1 MRAGRERLAREFPYP
16 PPPQNES
23 GSGAD
28 PVGALGRTTRHLKA
42 GFATLLLLTFATT
55 FAPLAALAQTSVS
68 LSIADA
74 TGAESAGPLSFTVTA
89 TPTPT
94 SPVTFKY
101 TVTKETGDTATA
113 GVEFIAVTTATT
125 ASIAANAST
134 TTITVSVVDDN
145 ILGSDRTFTVTLSEP
160 SAGVT
165 ISDAVATGTITE
177 DDEGSVTVSTAAL
190 TVAEG
195 GSGNYTVKLDV
206 QPTAN
211 VTVTVAGASGDVTVM
226 GSPLTF
232 TSINFSTAQTV
243 TVNAGEDLDTA
254 TDPDVTLTHSASGG
268 GYGSVSIASVVVSV
282 TENDTP
288 PSVGTPP
295 AAPTGLTVTAGDS
308 SATLSWSDPDD
319 AGITGWQY
327 RYKAGSGAWGAW
339 TDIGSSGATTTS
351 HTVSGLSNGT
361 SYVFQIRAKNGNGNG
376 ASSGDSSSVT
386 PKTVVRFTRA
396 YEHPAESTT
405 VCPRPEARVT
415 EDGAREGRALTL
427 EVTRT
432 SRGVETLPVEFE
444 IVSKSGATGSAA
456 DLSVGLTTLN
466 SMAFSSGNV
475 RRCYSLG
482 IAKDLLVEPNEKL
495 VLRIKPKSDYIVD
508 STKSER
514 EITLEEGPNGGIRMV
529 WREDAT
535 LTPGA
540 TTGADVRLEAGAPV
554 GSVTGTVSNTNCSW
568 QIDTTFNQRMTIPW
582 RKASGSEAT
591 LADFDYPA
599 AVTFVNGVATVTFK
613 ARNDADTEAETFRLE
628 VSGPQL
634 ELDEGVGRRYCETQA
649 VATANS
655 LGNFFFFEGTISEPP
670 AKSVKMPGNLSVN
683 EDAGNATVTV
693 TASPAL
699 GRQVTFN
706 VSYSGTATG
715 ATNPA
720 NGDYD
725 NDAVTQI
732 TFSASDTTKDI
743 VIPITDDS
751 VDDDDEYIDVS
762 IALAPGSALPDGFV
776 LSPATTRVSIRD
788 NDNTSVSVPSTLSVT
803 EGTDDD
809 AVVRITATKAFG
821 QSITF
826 NITYGGTATGAN
838 NPANGDYDNDAVT
851 SVTFNAADTTKDITI
866 PITDDA
872 LDEGDETLTVTIA
885 SPDLLNLENFPLGN
899 ATTTVTIKDND
910 APPSVSI
917 ADADAVTEGD
927 SGATDMTFTVSLDAA
942 SGQSVTVDYAVA
954 ASSTATTNTDF
965 TGGSGTLTFAAG
977 ETSQSITV
985 SVTGDELDEEDETV
999 VIELSNAGNATLGT
1013 STATGTIT
1021 DDDAPPALSVAAPD
1035 AVTEG
1040 DSGATDLIFTVSL
1053 GAASSR
1059 EVTVDYAVDDDT
1071 STAVAGSDFTEL
1083 SGTLTF
1089 TAGQTSQPI
1098 TVSVTGDELDEED
1111 ETVVIELS
1119 NAGNASIGTA
1129 TATGTITDDDASPEL
1144 ATLAPVTVKL
1154 GQAVDITAT
1163 ATDGDGDTV
1172 TYAWTRDSTETTPAL
1187 PGGTGLNQG
1196 RLTFTPPAIG
1206 VYTMT
1211 VTASDGN
1218 GNTDTGEVTITV
1230 GTADTLSAPST
1241 LSVTEGTDN
1250 SATIAVTASA
1260 AFGGSGLTLSVTY
1273 NGGNSDTASGANN
1286 PADGDYDND
1295 AVTQV
1300 VFDASETTKNIVI
1313 PITDDDLDE
1322 PAETFTVTM
1331 ALAGGSALPAGFV
1344 PGNLTTTVTIGDDD
1358 ESPVLDEIADR
1369 TVRVGQQVDITA
1381 SATDGDGDPVTYEWT
1396 RETGETTPPLPQGTA
1411 LNQAR
1416 LAFTPPAPGVYTMTV
1431 TARDGNGNSDTQEV
1445 TITVVAASTVSAP
1458 SALQVTEGTHSH
1470 ATVTVTASRAFG
1482 TSVTFEVSYRD
1493 GTATGANDAADGD
1506 YDNDAVTQVVFNA
1519 SETTKDIAIPITDDD
1534 RSESVETFT
1543 VTIALADGS
1552 ALPTGFVLG
1561 NATTTVTISDDDDS
1575 PVSPER
1581 DATVSAPSALQ
1592 VTEGTHRH
1600 ATVTVTAS
1608 RAFGTSVTFEVIYRD
1623 GTATGANDAA
1633 AGDYDNDAVTQVV
1646 FGASDTTKDIVIPI
1660 TDDDRN
1666 ESAETFTVTIAL
1678 ADGSTL
1684 PDGFVLGNATTTV
1697 TIGDDDDSPELPELP
1712 ERDATV
1718 SAPSALQVTEG
1729 THSHATVTVTASQ
1742 AFGTA
1747 VTFEVSYRDGTATG
1761 ANDAANGDY
1770 DNDAVTQ
1777 VVFNASETTK
1787 SIMIPITDD
1796 RLYEPAETFT
1806 VTIAASGGLPTGFA
1820 LGNAT
1825 TKVTIVDNDDHPGV
1839 TLSPVALEIA
1849 EGGSGSYTLVL
1860 DTQPSGEV
1868 MVTVGGATGEVT
1880 AQPASLSFT
1889 PANWSDPQSVT
1900 VESAHDDDA
1909 LPDEAVRLTH
1919 SASGG
1924 GYDGVSIDPVTVTV
1938 VEDDEAAVTLSETE
1952 LVIDEGAQGRYT
1964 VVLETQP
1971 VGGEVTVTP
1980 ISAEPMALGV
1990 SGALRFGAS
1999 DWNIAQTV
2007 TVTGVRDTDT
2017 EDATVRVSH
2026 TVSGGDYAG
2035 VTVASVTVT
2044 VTDQTLAGRLERAN
2058 RINAE
2063 VLPQIAAATMS
2074 HTLSAVTERM
2084 EEAASCEA
2092 RVGSLRLGALPS
2104 APFEDPWGV
2113 RSHTEPA
2120 SPSVSELLDGS
2131 SFTLP
2136 VGASGTDTAS
2146 STLSVWG
2153 RGERA
2158 SLSGTERAVSWD
2170 GELWTAHLGADW
2182 CQRSDL
2188 VAGAALAYSESDLDA
2203 GVGDGAQVAHETKMT
2218 SLHPY
2223 AVWRLPDGSN
2233 LWGSVGYGSGE
2244 ARISESEDGI
2254 HSAALTQDLS
2264 QWSVAMGGRRV
2275 LLEEESAVGVDRVA
2289 LKGEGALARLDTAA
2303 NDGLTSLAVKATRL
2317 RLLLEASHE
2326 RVLANHATLT
2336 PSLEAGLRRDGGD
2349 LGSGLGLEAGAS
2361 LLWRAP
2367 QTGWTGELRA
2377 RALVAHERDRDEW
2390 GISARLRLD
2399 PASDGRGL
2407 SLSFGPEYGYTETEM
2422 EGLFDY
2428 DPVPVATDSAVEED
2442 MEGRVQAEMGY
2453 GIGISRSGPMALLT
2467 PYAGFTLG
2475 RSGEETFRVG
2485 ARYRLGEGLSVGIEG
2500 KHQTQA
2506 VGENSLMLRA
2516 VVRW

>member
-1 MRAGRERLAREFPYP
+1 M
-16 PPPQNES
+16 
-23 GSGAD
+23 
-28 PVGALGRTTRHLKA
+28 GALGRTARHLKA

-288 PSVGTPP
+288 PSVGTAP
-295 AAPTGLTVTAGDS
+295 AAPTGLTVTPGNRLVV
-308 SATLSWSDPDD
+308 LSWSDPNN

-327 RYKAGSGAWGAW
+327 RQKAGGGAWGAW

-351 HTVSGLSNGT
+351 HTVSGLNNGT
-361 SYVFQIRAKNGNGNG
+361 AYVFQVRARKGNVNG

-386 PKTVVRFTRA
+386 PRRPEPTGNDGDGGDSPEKSVMMTRA
-396 YEHPAESTT
+396 SLRVAES
-405 VCPRPEARVT
+405 
-415 EDGAREGRALTL
+415 
-427 EVTRT
+427 
-432 SRGVETLPVEFE
+432 
-444 IVSKSGATGSAA
+444 
-456 DLSVGLTTLN
+456 
-466 SMAFSSGNV
+466 
-475 RRCYSLG
+475 
-482 IAKDLLVEPNEKL
+482 
-495 VLRIKPKSDYIVD
+495 
-508 STKSER
+508 
-514 EITLEEGPNGGIRMV
+514 
-529 WREDAT
+529 
-535 LTPGA
+535 
-540 TTGADVRLEAGAPV
+540 
-554 GSVTGTVSNTNCSW
+554 
-568 QIDTTFNQRMTIPW
+568 
-582 RKASGSEAT
+582 
-591 LADFDYPA
+591 
-599 AVTFVNGVATVTFK
+599 
-613 ARNDADTEAETFRLE
+613 
-628 VSGPQL
+628 
-634 ELDEGVGRRYCETQA
+634 
-649 VATANS
+649 
-655 LGNFFFFEGTISEPP
+655 
-670 AKSVKMPGNLSVN
+670 
-683 EDAGNATVTV
+683 AGNATLTV

-699 GRQVTFN
+699 GESVTFN
-706 VSYSGTATG
+706 V
-715 ATNPA
+715 
-720 NGDYD
+720 
-725 NDAVTQI
+725 
-732 TFSASDTTKDI
+732 
-743 VIPITDDS
+743 
-751 VDDDDEYIDVS
+751 
-762 IALAPGSALPDGFV
+762 
-776 LSPATTRVSIRD
+776 
-788 NDNTSVSVPSTLSVT
+788 
-803 EGTDDD
+803 
-809 AVVRITATKAFG
+809 
-821 QSITF
+821 
-826 NITYGGTATGAN
+826 TYAGTATGAN

-851 SVTFNAADTTKDITI
+851 SVTFGPTDTSKNIVIPITDDSVDDDDETIIVSIALAPGNTLPEGFSITRASTTVTITDNDSPSVSVPSTLSVAENAGNAVVTITTTRAFGQSMTFDITYGDGTATGANNPANGDYDNDAVTQVTFNATDTTKDITI

-872 LDEGDETLTVTIA
+872 VAEDDETFTVTIA
-885 SPDLLNLENFPLGN
+885 PGQLSEEYERGNFR
-899 ATTTVTIKDND
+899 TTVTITDDD
-910 APPSVSI
+910 ASPALSI
-917 ADADAVTEGD
+917 AAPAAVTEGD
-927 SGATDMTFTVSLDAA
+927 SGSTDMTFTVSLDAA
-942 SGQSVTVDYAVA
+942 SSRSVTVDYAVA

-977 ETSQSITV
+977 DTSKTITV

-999 VIELSNAGNATLGT
+999 VI
-1013 STATGTIT
+1013 
-1021 DDDAPPALSVAAPD
+1021 
-1035 AVTEG
+1035 
-1040 DSGATDLIFTVSL
+1040 
-1053 GAASSR
+1053 
-1059 EVTVDYAVDDDT
+1059 
-1071 STAVAGSDFTEL
+1071 
-1083 SGTLTF
+1083 
-1089 TAGQTSQPI
+1089 Q
-1098 TVSVTGDELDEED
+1098 
-1111 ETVVIELS
+1111 LS

-1129 TATGTITDDDASPEL
+1129 TATGTITDDDASPALSIAAPAAVTEGDSGSTDMIFTVSLDAASSRSVTVDYAVAASSTATTNTDFTGGSGTLTFAAGDTSKTITVSVTGDEL
-1144 ATLAPVTVKL
+1144 DEEDETVVIEWSNAGNASIGTATATGTITDDDASPTLSIAAPAAVTEGDSGSTDMTFTVSLDAASSRSVTVDYAVDDDTSTAVAGTDFTDLSGTLTFAAGDTSKTITVSVTGDELDEEDETVVIEWSNAGNATLGTATATGTITDDDASPQLAPLNAVTVKL
-1154 GQAVDITAT
+1154 GEAADLTAT
-1163 ATDGDGDTV
+1163 ATDEDGDTV
-1172 TYAWTRDSTETTPAL
+1172 SYAWTRDAGETTPAL
-1187 PGGTGLNQG
+1187 PGGTGLNQA

-1211 VTASDGN
+1211 VTAADGN
-1218 GNTDTGEVTITV
+1218 GNTDSGEVTITV
-1230 GTADTLSAPST
+1230 GTADTLSLPST
-1241 LSVTEGTDN
+1241 LSVTEGTDS

-1260 AFGGSGLTLSVTY
+1260 ALGGSGLTLNVTY
-1273 NGGNSDTASGANN
+1273 NGGNSDTATGANN
-1286 PADGDYDND
+1286 PANGDYDND

-1300 VFDASETTKNIVI
+1300 VFGASETTKNIVI

-1322 PAETFTVTM
+1322 P
-1331 ALAGGSALPAGFV
+1331 
-1344 PGNLTTTVTIGDDD
+1344 
-1358 ESPVLDEIADR
+1358 
-1369 TVRVGQQVDITA
+1369 
-1381 SATDGDGDPVTYEWT
+1381 
-1396 RETGETTPPLPQGTA
+1396 
-1411 LNQAR
+1411 
-1416 LAFTPPAPGVYTMTV
+1416 
-1431 TARDGNGNSDTQEV
+1431 
-1445 TITVVAASTVSAP
+1445 
-1458 SALQVTEGTHSH
+1458 
-1470 ATVTVTASRAFG
+1470 
-1482 TSVTFEVSYRD
+1482 
-1493 GTATGANDAADGD
+1493 
-1506 YDNDAVTQVVFNA
+1506 
-1519 SETTKDIAIPITDDD
+1519 
-1534 RSESVETFT
+1534 
-1543 VTIALADGS
+1543 
-1552 ALPTGFVLG
+1552 
-1561 NATTTVTISDDDDS
+1561 
-1575 PVSPER
+1575 
-1581 DATVSAPSALQ
+1581 
-1592 VTEGTHRH
+1592 
-1600 ATVTVTAS
+1600 
-1608 RAFGTSVTFEVIYRD
+1608 
-1623 GTATGANDAA
+1623 
-1633 AGDYDNDAVTQVV
+1633 
-1646 FGASDTTKDIVIPI
+1646 
-1660 TDDDRN
+1660 
-1666 ESAETFTVTIAL
+1666 AETFTVTIAL

-1697 TIGDDDDSPELPELP
+1697 TITDDDESPAMTE
-1712 ERDATV
+1712 
-1718 SAPSALQVTEG
+1718 APT
-1729 THSHATVTVTASQ
+1729 
-1742 AFGTA
+1742 
-1747 VTFEVSYRDGTATG
+1747 
-1761 ANDAANGDY
+1761 
-1770 DNDAVTQ
+1770 
-1777 VVFNASETTK
+1777 
-1787 SIMIPITDD
+1787 
-1796 RLYEPAETFT
+1796 
-1806 VTIAASGGLPTGFA
+1806 
-1820 LGNAT
+1820 
-1825 TKVTIVDNDDHPGV
+1825 VDNDDNPGV
-1839 TLSPVALEIA
+1839 TLAPTALEIA

-1868 MVTVGGATGEVT
+1868 TVTVGGATDEVT

-1889 PANWSDPQSVT
+1889 LANWSDPQSVT

-1924 GYDGVSIDPVTVTV
+1924 GYNGVTIDPVTVTV

-1980 ISAEPMALGV
+1980 ISAEPMALAV

-1999 DWNIAQTV
+1999 NWNIAQTV

-2017 EDATVRVSH
+2017 QDATVRVSH
-2026 TVSGGDYAG
+2026 TVSGGDYEG
-2035 VTVASVTVT
+2035 VTAASVTVT
-2044 VTDQTLAGRLERAN
+2044 VTDQTLAGRHERAN

-2063 VLPQIAAATMS
+2063 VLPQIAVATMS

-2092 RVGSLRLGALPS
+2092 RVGSLRLGARPS
-2104 APFEDPWGV
+2104 APLEDEWGV
-2113 RSHTEPA
+2113 QSSVEPA

-2136 VGASGTDTAS
+2136 VGASGTDMAS

-2153 RGERA
+2153 RGERG

-2203 GVGDGAQVAHETKMT
+2203 GVGDGVQVVHETKMT

-2223 AVWRLPDGSN
+2223 AVWRLADGSN

-2254 HSAALTQDLS
+2254 HSPTLTQDLS

-2303 NDGLTSLAVKATRL
+2303 NDGLSSLAVKTTRL

-2326 RVLANHATLT
+2326 RTLEGDATMT
-2336 PSLEAGLRRDGGD
+2336 PSLEVGLRRDGGD

-2407 SLSFGPEYGYTETEM
+2407 SLSFGPEYGYTETEI

-2485 ARYRLGEGLSVGIEG
+2485 ARYRLGEGLSLGIEG
-2500 KHQTQA
+2500 KHQAQA
-2506 VGENSLMLRA
+2506 VGESSLMLRA

>member
-1 MRAGRERLAREFPYP
+1 MGAFGR
-16 PPPQNES
+16 N
-23 GSGAD
+23 
-28 PVGALGRTTRHLKA
+28 TRRLKA
-42 GFATLLLLTFATT
+42 GFATLLLLAFATT
-55 FAPLAALAQTSVS
+55 FAPRAALAQAIN
-68 LSIADA
+68 L
-74 TGAESAGPLSFTVTA
+74 TA
-89 TPTPT
+89 TPGDGQVELSWTLTNVPNAAFEHWAYT
-94 SPVTFKY
+94 QRTRGNAWGEWQKISDVKSVRTH
-101 TVTKETGDTATA
+101 TVTGLENGTEYFFAVARILTISGIIQSVDPESSTATA
-113 GVEFIAVTTATT
+113 TPNPPPYG
-125 ASIAANAST
+125 
-134 TTITVSVVDDN
+134 
-145 ILGSDRTFTVTLSEP
+145 VTLSP
-160 SAGVT
+160 TSLT
-165 ISDAVATGTITE
+165 INE
-177 DDEGSVTVSTAAL
+177 D
-190 TVAEG
+190 
-195 GSGNYTVKLDV
+195 GSGRYTVKLDTE
-206 QPTAN
+206 PSAN
-211 VTVTVAGASGDVTVM
+211 VTITVYAVGPNANAVTVV
-226 GSPLTF
+226 GSPLIF
-232 TSINFSTAQTV
+232 TSGNYSTAQTITVRAGIDEDTTDEIVELSHTASSSDTNYGSSLEIDDLRV
-243 TVNAGEDLDTA
+243 TVTDTTPTFQLS
-254 TDPDVTLTHSASGG
+254 TDPAAVTEGENISLTVTSDQAQTGNLTVSLTLAARSSSTFTAADIPGALGPRNFTAAFGNTASATGAVTIPTSADTVVEGAEAYRITLNDAAGYAIGSDVTADGTL
-268 GYGSVSIASVVVSV
+268 
-282 TENDTP
+282 ND
-288 PSVGTPP
+288 GTPP
-295 AAPTGLTVTAGDS
+295 AAPTGLTVTPGNRLVV
-308 SATLSWSDPDD
+308 LSWSDPNN

-327 RYKAGSGAWGAW
+327 RQKAGDGAWGAW

-351 HTVSGLSNGT
+351 HTVSGLNNGT
-361 SYVFQIRAKNGNGNG
+361 AYVFQVRARKGNVNG

-386 PKTVVRFTRA
+386 PRRPEPTGNDGDGGDGPEKSVMMTRA
-396 YEHPAESTT
+396 SLRVAES
-405 VCPRPEARVT
+405 
-415 EDGAREGRALTL
+415 
-427 EVTRT
+427 
-432 SRGVETLPVEFE
+432 
-444 IVSKSGATGSAA
+444 
-456 DLSVGLTTLN
+456 
-466 SMAFSSGNV
+466 
-475 RRCYSLG
+475 
-482 IAKDLLVEPNEKL
+482 
-495 VLRIKPKSDYIVD
+495 
-508 STKSER
+508 
-514 EITLEEGPNGGIRMV
+514 
-529 WREDAT
+529 
-535 LTPGA
+535 
-540 TTGADVRLEAGAPV
+540 
-554 GSVTGTVSNTNCSW
+554 
-568 QIDTTFNQRMTIPW
+568 
-582 RKASGSEAT
+582 
-591 LADFDYPA
+591 
-599 AVTFVNGVATVTFK
+599 
-613 ARNDADTEAETFRLE
+613 
-628 VSGPQL
+628 
-634 ELDEGVGRRYCETQA
+634 
-649 VATANS
+649 
-655 LGNFFFFEGTISEPP
+655 
-670 AKSVKMPGNLSVN
+670 
-683 EDAGNATVTV
+683 AGNATLTV

-699 GRQVTFN
+699 GESVTFN
-706 VSYSGTATG
+706 V
-715 ATNPA
+715 
-720 NGDYD
+720 
-725 NDAVTQI
+725 
-732 TFSASDTTKDI
+732 
-743 VIPITDDS
+743 
-751 VDDDDEYIDVS
+751 
-762 IALAPGSALPDGFV
+762 
-776 LSPATTRVSIRD
+776 
-788 NDNTSVSVPSTLSVT
+788 
-803 EGTDDD
+803 
-809 AVVRITATKAFG
+809 
-821 QSITF
+821 
-826 NITYGGTATGAN
+826 TYAGTATGAN

-851 SVTFNAADTTKDITI
+851 SITFGPTDTSKNIVIPITDDSVDDDDETIIVSIALAPGNTLPDGFSITRASTTVTITDNDNPSVSVPLTLSVAENAGNAVVTITTTRAFGQPMSFDITYGGTATGASNPANGDYDNDAVTQVTFNAAETTRDITI
-866 PITDDA
+866 PITDDG
-872 LDEGDETLTVTIA
+872 LDEDDETFTVTIA
-885 SPDLLNLENFPLGN
+885 PGQLSEEYERGNFR
-899 ATTTVTIKDND
+899 TTVTITDND
-910 APPSVSI
+910 DPPALSI
-917 ADADAVTEGD
+917 AAPAAVTEGD
-927 SGATDMTFTVSLDAA
+927 SGSTDMTFTVSLDAA
-942 SGQSVTVDYAVA
+942 SSKDVTVGYAVDTT
-954 ASSTATTNTDF
+954 STATSGTDF
-965 TGGSGTLTFAAG
+965 TALSGTLTFAAG
-977 ETSQSITV
+977 DTSQSITV
-985 SVTGDELDEEDETV
+985 SVSGDELDEEDETV
-999 VIELSNAGNATLGT
+999 VIRLSNAGNATL
-1013 STATGTIT
+1013 
-1021 DDDAPPALSVAAPD
+1021 
-1035 AVTEG
+1035 
-1040 DSGATDLIFTVSL
+1040 
-1053 GAASSR
+1053 
-1059 EVTVDYAVDDDT
+1059 
-1071 STAVAGSDFTEL
+1071 
-1083 SGTLTF
+1083 
-1089 TAGQTSQPI
+1089 
-1098 TVSVTGDELDEED
+1098 
-1111 ETVVIELS
+1111 
-1119 NAGNASIGTA
+1119 GTA

-1154 GQAVDITAT
+1154 GEAVDLTAT

-1172 TYAWTRDSTETTPAL
+1172 SYAWTRDASETTPAL
-1187 PGGTGLNQG
+1187 PGGTTLNQG

-1211 VTASDGN
+1211 VTAADGN
-1218 GNTDTGEVTITV
+1218 GNTDSGEVTITV

-1241 LSVTEGTDN
+1241 LSVTEGTDS
-1250 SATIAVTASA
+1250 SATIAITASA

-1273 NGGNSDTASGANN
+1273 NGGNSDTATGANN

-1322 PAETFTVTM
+1322 PTETFTVTI
-1331 ALAGGSALPAGFV
+1331 ALAGGSTLPAGFV
-1344 PGNLTTTVTIGDDD
+1344 LGNATTTVTISDDD
-1358 ESPVLDEIADR
+1358 ESPQLPERDA
-1369 TVRVGQQVDITA
+1369 TVA
-1381 SATDGDGDPVTYEWT
+1381 
-1396 RETGETTPPLPQGTA
+1396 
-1411 LNQAR
+1411 
-1416 LAFTPPAPGVYTMTV
+1416 
-1431 TARDGNGNSDTQEV
+1431 
-1445 TITVVAASTVSAP
+1445 AP

-1470 ATVTVTASRAFG
+1470 ATVTVTASQAFG

-1493 GTATGANDAADGD
+1493 GTATGASDAAAGDYDNDAVTQVVFGASDTTKDIVIPITDDDLDEPAETFTVTIALADGSTLPDGFVLGNATTTVTISDDDESPGVDATVSAPSALQVTEGTHRHATVTVTASQAFGTAVTFEVSYRDGTATGASNPTDGD

-1534 RSESVETFT
+1534 RNESAETFT

-1552 ALPTGFVLG
+1552 TLPAGFVLG
-1561 NATTTVTISDDDDS
+1561 NATTTVTIGDDDES
-1575 PVSPER
+1575 PGV

-1608 RAFGTSVTFEVIYRD
+1608 QAFGTAVTFEVSYRD
-1623 GTATGANDAA
+1623 GTATGASNPTD
-1633 AGDYDNDAVTQVV
+1633 GDYDNDAVTQVV
-1646 FGASDTTKDIVIPI
+1646 FNASETTKNIAIPI

-1697 TIGDDDDSPELPELP
+1697 TISDDDESP
-1712 ERDATV
+1712 A
-1718 SAPSALQVTEG
+1718 
-1729 THSHATVTVTASQ
+1729 
-1742 AFGTA
+1742 
-1747 VTFEVSYRDGTATG
+1747 
-1761 ANDAANGDY
+1761 
-1770 DNDAVTQ
+1770 
-1777 VVFNASETTK
+1777 
-1787 SIMIPITDD
+1787 M
-1796 RLYEPAETFT
+1796 
-1806 VTIAASGGLPTGFA
+1806 
-1820 LGNAT
+1820 
-1825 TKVTIVDNDDHPGV
+1825 DNDDHPGV
-1839 TLSPVALEIA
+1839 TLAPVALEIA

-1880 AQPASLSFT
+1880 AQPASLTFT

-1924 GYDGVSIDPVTVTV
+1924 GYDGVTIDPVTVTV

-1952 LVIDEGAQGRYT
+1952 LALDEGAQGRYT
-1964 VVLETQP
+1964 VVLETRP

-1980 ISAEPMALGV
+1980 ISAEPMALAV

-2017 EDATVRVSH
+2017 QDATVRVSH
-2026 TVSGGDYAG
+2026 TVSGGDYEG
-2035 VTVASVTVT
+2035 VTAASVTVT
-2044 VTDQTLAGRLERAN
+2044 VTEQTLAGRPERAN

-2084 EEAASCEA
+2084 EESASCEA
-2092 RVGSLRLGALPS
+2092 RVGSLRLGARPS
-2104 APFEDPWGV
+2104 APLEDEWGV

-2153 RGERA
+2153 RGERG

-2233 LWGSVGYGSGE
+2233 LWGSIGYGSGE

-2254 HSAALTQDLS
+2254 HSPALTQDLS

-2303 NDGLTSLAVKATRL
+2303 NDGLSSLAVKATRL

-2361 LLWRAP
+2361 LLWRDP

-2428 DPVPVATDSAVEED
+2428 DPVSVATDSAVEED

-2500 KHQTQA
+2500 KRQTQA
-2506 VGENSLMLRA
+2506 VGESSLMLRA
-2516 VVRW
+2516 AIRW

>member
-1 MRAGRERLAREFPYP
+1 M
-16 PPPQNES
+16 
-23 GSGAD
+23 
-28 PVGALGRTTRHLKA
+28 GALGRTTRHLKA

-295 AAPTGLTVTAGDS
+295 AAPTGLTVTPGNRLVV
-308 SATLSWSDPDD
+308 LSWSDPNN

-327 RYKAGSGAWGAW
+327 RQKAGDGAWGAW

-351 HTVSGLSNGT
+351 HTVSGLNNGT
-361 SYVFQIRAKNGNGNG
+361 AYVFQVRARKGNVNG

-386 PKTVVRFTRA
+386 PRRPEPTGNDGDGGDGPEKSVMMTR
-396 YEHPAESTT
+396 PSLRVAES
-405 VCPRPEARVT
+405 
-415 EDGAREGRALTL
+415 
-427 EVTRT
+427 
-432 SRGVETLPVEFE
+432 
-444 IVSKSGATGSAA
+444 
-456 DLSVGLTTLN
+456 
-466 SMAFSSGNV
+466 
-475 RRCYSLG
+475 
-482 IAKDLLVEPNEKL
+482 
-495 VLRIKPKSDYIVD
+495 
-508 STKSER
+508 
-514 EITLEEGPNGGIRMV
+514 
-529 WREDAT
+529 
-535 LTPGA
+535 
-540 TTGADVRLEAGAPV
+540 
-554 GSVTGTVSNTNCSW
+554 
-568 QIDTTFNQRMTIPW
+568 
-582 RKASGSEAT
+582 
-591 LADFDYPA
+591 
-599 AVTFVNGVATVTFK
+599 
-613 ARNDADTEAETFRLE
+613 
-628 VSGPQL
+628 
-634 ELDEGVGRRYCETQA
+634 
-649 VATANS
+649 
-655 LGNFFFFEGTISEPP
+655 
-670 AKSVKMPGNLSVN
+670 
-683 EDAGNATVTV
+683 AGNATLTV

-699 GRQVTFN
+699 GESVTFN
-706 VSYSGTATG
+706 V
-715 ATNPA
+715 
-720 NGDYD
+720 
-725 NDAVTQI
+725 
-732 TFSASDTTKDI
+732 
-743 VIPITDDS
+743 
-751 VDDDDEYIDVS
+751 
-762 IALAPGSALPDGFV
+762 
-776 LSPATTRVSIRD
+776 
-788 NDNTSVSVPSTLSVT
+788 
-803 EGTDDD
+803 
-809 AVVRITATKAFG
+809 
-821 QSITF
+821 
-826 NITYGGTATGAN
+826 TYAGTATGAN

-851 SVTFNAADTTKDITI
+851 SVTFGPTDTSKNIVIPITDDSVDDDDETIIVRIALAPGNTLPDGFSITRASTTVTITDNDSPSVSVPLTLSVAENAGNAVVTITTTRAFGQPMSFDITYGDGTATGASNPANGDYDNDAVTQVTFNAAETTRDITI
-866 PITDDA
+866 PITDDG
-872 LDEGDETLTVTIA
+872 LDEDDETFTVTIA
-885 SPDLLNLENFPLGN
+885 PGQLSEEYERGNFR
-899 ATTTVTIKDND
+899 TTVTITDND
-910 APPSVSI
+910 DPPALSI
-917 ADADAVTEGD
+917 AAPAAVTEGD
-927 SGATDMTFTVSLDAA
+927 SGSTDMTFTVSLDAA
-942 SGQSVTVDYAVA
+942 SSKDVTVGYAVDTT
-954 ASSTATTNTDF
+954 STATSGTDF
-965 TGGSGTLTFAAG
+965 TALPSGTLTFAAG
-977 ETSQSITV
+977 DTSETITV
-985 SVTGDELDEEDETV
+985 SVSGDELDEEDETV
-999 VIELSNAGNATLGT
+999 VIQLSNAGNATL
-1013 STATGTIT
+1013 
-1021 DDDAPPALSVAAPD
+1021 
-1035 AVTEG
+1035 
-1040 DSGATDLIFTVSL
+1040 
-1053 GAASSR
+1053 
-1059 EVTVDYAVDDDT
+1059 
-1071 STAVAGSDFTEL
+1071 
-1083 SGTLTF
+1083 
-1089 TAGQTSQPI
+1089 
-1098 TVSVTGDELDEED
+1098 
-1111 ETVVIELS
+1111 
-1119 NAGNASIGTA
+1119 GTA

-1154 GQAVDITAT
+1154 GEAADLTAT

-1172 TYAWTRDSTETTPAL
+1172 SYAWTRDSTETTPAL
-1187 PGGTGLNQG
+1187 PGGTTLNQG

-1211 VTASDGN
+1211 VTAADGN
-1218 GNTDTGEVTITV
+1218 GNTDSGEVTITV

-1241 LSVTEGTDN
+1241 LSVTEGTDS

-1273 NGGNSDTASGANN
+1273 NGGNSDTATGANN

-1322 PAETFTVTM
+1322 PTETFTVTIALAGGSTLPAGFVLGNATTTVTISDDDESPQLPERDATVAAPSALQVTEGTHSHATVTVTASQAFGTSVTFEVSYRDGTATGASDAAAGDYDNDAVTQVVFGASDTTKDIVIPITDDDLDEPAETFTVTI
-1331 ALAGGSALPAGFV
+1331 ALADGSTLPDGFV
-1344 PGNLTTTVTIGDDD
+1344 LGNATTTVTISDDD
-1358 ESPVLDEIADR
+1358 ESP
-1369 TVRVGQQVDITA
+1369 GVDA
-1381 SATDGDGDPVTYEWT
+1381 
-1396 RETGETTPPLPQGTA
+1396 
-1411 LNQAR
+1411 
-1416 LAFTPPAPGVYTMTV
+1416 
-1431 TARDGNGNSDTQEV
+1431 
-1445 TITVVAASTVSAP
+1445 TVSAP

-1470 ATVTVTASRAFG
+1470 ATVTVTASQAFG
-1482 TSVTFEVSYRD
+1482 TAVTFEVS
-1493 GTATGANDAADGD
+1493 
-1506 YDNDAVTQVVFNA
+1506 
-1519 SETTKDIAIPITDDD
+1519 
-1534 RSESVETFT
+1534 
-1543 VTIALADGS
+1543 
-1552 ALPTGFVLG
+1552 
-1561 NATTTVTISDDDDS
+1561 
-1575 PVSPER
+1575 
-1581 DATVSAPSALQ
+1581 
-1592 VTEGTHRH
+1592 
-1600 ATVTVTAS
+1600 
-1608 RAFGTSVTFEVIYRD
+1608 YRD

-1697 TIGDDDDSPELPELP
+1697 TISDDDESPGV
-1712 ERDATV
+1712 DATV

-1729 THSHATVTVTASQ
+1729 THRHATVTVTASQ
-1742 AFGTA
+1742 AFGTS

-1761 ANDAANGDY
+1761 ASNPTDGDY

-1787 SIMIPITDD
+1787 SIAIPITDD
-1796 RLYEPAETFT
+1796 DRNESAETFT
-1806 VTIAASGGLPTGFA
+1806 VTIALADGSTLPDGFV

-1825 TKVTIVDNDDHPGV
+1825 TTVTISDDDESPAMDNDDHPGV
-1839 TLSPVALEIA
+1839 TVSPVALEIA

-1868 MVTVGGATGEVT
+1868 TVTVGGATGEVT

-1924 GYDGVSIDPVTVTV
+1924 GYDGVTIDPVTVTV

-1952 LVIDEGAQGRYT
+1952 LALDEGAQGRYT
-1964 VVLETQP
+1964 VVLDTQP

-1980 ISAEPMALGV
+1980 ISAEPMALAV

-2007 TVTGVRDTDT
+2007 TVTGVRDPDT
-2017 EDATVRVSH
+2017 QDATVRVSH
-2026 TVSGGDYAG
+2026 TVSGGDYEG
-2035 VTVASVTVT
+2035 VTAASVTVT
-2044 VTDQTLAGRLERAN
+2044 VTEQTLAGRPERAN

-2084 EEAASCEA
+2084 EESASCEA
-2092 RVGSLRLGALPS
+2092 RVGSLRLGARPS
-2104 APFEDPWGV
+2104 APLENEWGV

-2153 RGERA
+2153 RGERG
-2158 SLSGTERAVSWD
+2158 SLSGMERAVSWD

-2188 VAGAALAYSESDLDA
+2188 VAGAALAYSGSDLDA

-2233 LWGSVGYGSGE
+2233 LWGSIGYGSGE

-2303 NDGLTSLAVKATRL
+2303 NDGLSSLAVKTTRL

-2361 LLWRAP
+2361 LLWRDP

-2377 RALVAHERDRDEW
+2377 RTLVAHERDRDEW

-2442 MEGRVQAEMGY
+2442 REGRVQAEMGY

-2500 KHQTQA
+2500 EHQTQA
-2506 VGENSLMLRA
+2506 VGESSLMLRA
-2516 VVRW
+2516 AIRW